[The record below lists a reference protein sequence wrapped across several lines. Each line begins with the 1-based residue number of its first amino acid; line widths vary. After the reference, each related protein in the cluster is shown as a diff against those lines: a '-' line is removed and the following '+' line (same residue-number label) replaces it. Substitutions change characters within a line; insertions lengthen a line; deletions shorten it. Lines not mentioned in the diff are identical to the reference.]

1 MSPSEEGRL
10 CVRDVQIWLSDL
22 VKNVETEAECF
33 RSTDDLFDYVAGD
46 DFVKYCGQEGS
57 NALMLWLR
65 KSFFHGSVD
74 HKLLAYH
81 RIKLRHFDEY
91 VNSVCEGQN
100 SAAKTTNTGTK
111 ARQNVDTTL
120 NTLDFRAEQVD
131 RHRKSAIEKKKQA
144 TPLYSNSEASRDIMD
159 YAELNAHRECMGFSE
174 GEDKYWLF
182 KKDTTTMWVLR
193 KQHTE
198 IRSPGTEI

>member
-1 MSPSEEGRL
+1 MWLTEL
-10 CVRDVQIWLSDL
+10 VR
-22 VKNVETEAECF
+22 NVESEAESF

-57 NALMLWLR
+57 NALMAWLR
-65 KSFFHGSVD
+65 KSFFHASID

-111 ARQNVDTTL
+111 ATHNVHTAL
-120 NTLDFRAEQVD
+120 NALDYRAEQID
-131 RHRKSAIEKKKQA
+131 RSRKSTIEKNKQS
-144 TPLYSNSEASRDIMD
+144 TPLYSNTEAAREIMD
-159 YAELNAHRECMGFSE
+159 YAELNAHRECEGFSE
-174 GEDKYWLF
+174 GTDKYWLY
-182 KKDTTTMWVLR
+182 KKDAWTMWVLR
-193 KQHTE
+193 KKHAE
-198 IRSPGTEI
+198 SRSPGTGNVHCAFNVYSV